1 MPGRARTKLRKQK
14 TATRPSKL
22 RSRKQSPQPHAEFDT
37 SMWTEAL
44 FGAEVLLLHAT
55 PVYYGFG
62 VPRGNGSGVVIIP
75 GFLGTDL
82 YLTELHGWLGRIGYR
97 PYFSGIGI
105 NADCP
110 NILVQRHVS
119 ATIKRALDET
129 GRKIHLIGHSLGG
142 VIARSIAGDRPK
154 DIASVITLVSPI
166 RGTVAHRSVIHA
178 ADAIRLRIL
187 QEHGNGVLPRCYT
200 SADTS
205 ASSSAGSDS
214 VPTGPPPIQEP
225 DASKVKHDGKE
236 DDVDAIGNRKI
247 GGRGL
252 GNWYSLE
259 TEVRMGKQYAMQ
271 VESSV
276 KLVQDP
282 VVTEYVN
289 RIGQNLVRN
298 SDAQVPFTIK
308 VIDSD
313 EVNAFA
319 LPGGFFYVNT
329 GLILAADEEAEL
341 AGVMAH
347 EISHVCARHGT
358 RQMTRAQWANIGT
371 IPLIFIG
378 GGIGYGIYEA
388 AGLGLPLTF
397 MKFQR
402 NFEAEADYLGL
413 QYMYK
418 TGYDPQAFISFFE
431 KIQAKEKKKPGTIA
445 KAFAS
450 HPQTPDR
457 IAASQKEIA
466 TILPASTQYIVTTSE
481 FDDVKSRLA
490 IIENRHKVLEEKDGS
505 RPRSEEHTSEL

>member
-1 MPGRARTKLRKQK
+1 MSHRKALIYLSLLFLM
-14 TATRPSKL
+14 ATLAAAQDQGSSTQNS
-22 RSRKQSPQPHAEFDT
+22 RSPAAS
-37 SMWTEAL
+37 
-44 FGAEVLLLHAT
+44 
-55 PVYYGFG
+55 
-62 VPRGNGSGVVIIP
+62 VPAS
-75 GFLGTDL
+75 T
-82 YLTELHGWLGRIGYR
+82 
-97 PYFSGIGI
+97 
-105 NADCP
+105 
-110 NILVQRHVS
+110 
-119 ATIKRALDET
+119 
-129 GRKIHLIGHSLGG
+129 
-142 VIARSIAGDRPK
+142 PK
-154 DIASVITLVSPI
+154 DQTNTTAPTPAPETSSSQAPSSSP
-166 RGTVAHRSVIHA
+166 
-178 ADAIRLRIL
+178 
-187 QEHGNGVLPRCYT
+187 T
-200 SADTS
+200 SAPGTPAPPPPESTEDS
-205 ASSSAGSDS
+205 SDS
-214 VPTGPPPIQEP
+214 AKDANQPPNPPVAQEP
-225 DASKVKHDGKE
+225 DESKVKHNGGK

-252 GNWYSLE
+252 GDWYSLE
-259 TEVRMGKQYAMQ
+259 TEIKIGKQYAMQ
-271 VESSV
+271 VDNSV
-276 KLVQDP
+276 KMVTDP
-282 VVTEYVN
+282 VVNEYVN

-319 LPGGFFYVNT
+319 LPGGFFYVNS

-347 EISHVCARHGT
+347 EISHVCARHAM
-358 RQMTRAQWANIGT
+358 RQMTRANWANIGT
-371 IPLIFIG
+371 IPLIFVG
-378 GGIGYGIYEA
+378 GGIGYAIYEA

-457 IAASQKEIA
+457 IAASQKEIE
-466 TILPASTQYIVTTSE
+466 TILPAKTQYIVSTSE

-490 IIENRHKVLEEKDGS
+490 MIENRHKVLDEKEANKPTLRRTSNTDKSSGSDKSGDDDRPTLKRRPDSDGGS
-505 RPRSEEHTSEL
+505 QN